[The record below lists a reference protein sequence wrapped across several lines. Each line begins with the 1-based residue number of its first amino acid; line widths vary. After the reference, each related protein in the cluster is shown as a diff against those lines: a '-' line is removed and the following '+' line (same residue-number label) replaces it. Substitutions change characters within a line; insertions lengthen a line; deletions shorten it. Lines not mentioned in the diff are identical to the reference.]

1 VSNTRKLTK
10 SKQKITNNF
19 YEALLTA
26 LLDSISSR
34 NRRKMII
41 AMETNA
47 PNSQTQRAPVC
58 KTFFGSG
65 SFQLNKNLI
74 KSSKLIFILV

>member
-1 VSNTRKLTK
+1 
-10 SKQKITNNF
+10 
-19 YEALLTA
+19 
-26 LLDSISSR
+26 
-34 NRRKMII
+34 MII